1 MSYFY
6 RKIIRKT
13 LNQLFNI
20 IFQFIYGCEKLNKK
34 LSLKQVCCSP
44 PILKIF
50 PVIKIIIWLFY
61 NAKST

>member
-50 PVIKIIIWLFY
+50 PVIKIII
-61 NAKST
+61 